1 MHITLKDIISIAMF
15 VFLLFVIN
23 RQARIINVLESEI
36 DNLKLENKRLKDK
49 K

>member
-1 MHITLKDIISIAMF
+1 MHITLKDIISIVMF

-23 RQARIINVLESEI
+23 RQARIISTLESEI

>member
-1 MHITLKDIISIAMF
+1 MQITLKDIISIVMF

-23 RQARIINVLESEI
+23 RQARIISTLESEI

>member
-1 MHITLKDIISIAMF
+1 MDIPLKDIISIVMF

>member
-1 MHITLKDIISIAMF
+1 MHITLKDIISIVMF

-23 RQARIINVLESEI
+23 RQARIIGALESEI

>member
-1 MHITLKDIISIAMF
+1 MHITLKDIISIVMF
-15 VFLLFVIN
+15 VFLLFVNN
-23 RQARIINVLESEI
+23 RQARIISTLESEI

>member
-1 MHITLKDIISIAMF
+1 MDITLKDIISIVMF

-23 RQARIINVLESEI
+23 RQARIIGSLESEI
-36 DNLKLENKRLKDK
+36 DDLKLENKRLKEK